1 MPGSLEIDLDQP
13 APLSSLTTTI
23 NTMENTYNYVHGT
36 LGIPIPPKP
45 AGQIADLPRDVTSLN
60 DDQLGNLMAAYS
72 QWITYIDYQLAIAD
86 GQREAAETYLTYI
99 QARVRIEIKS
109 RQGSEKRTV
118 QDKNDIMET
127 NDKVVAAKEKYVF
140 WESTYRLTKSLRD
153 SAQLAWDTVS
163 RRITQRG
170 QEVDRTRRES
180 NVAGVP
186 AAARTFRHT

>member
-13 APLSSLTTTI
+13 APLANLTSTI
-23 NTMENTYNYVHGT
+23 HTVDNAFNYVHGQ
-36 LGIPIPPKP
+36 LQIPVPQKP
-45 AGQIADLPRDVTSLN
+45 SVLIVELPRDVTALN
-60 DDQLGNLMAAYS
+60 DDQLGNLMASYS
-72 QWITYIDYQLAIAD
+72 QWISYIDYQLAIAD

-153 SAQLAWDTVS
+153 SAQLAWDTIS